1 MLQRRSLSIGY
12 RTESTRASN
21 SHPFQSQVIAG
32 NKAGLYPLL
41 KSAMLELEYI
51 TTAGET
57 LAIGG
62 HSSIIHD
69 AVSLAEGKIQP
80 SLEERISQKLSSAPS
95 YCHRNT

>member
-1 MLQRRSLSIGY
+1 
-12 RTESTRASN
+12 
-21 SHPFQSQVIAG
+21 
-32 NKAGLYPLL
+32 
-41 KSAMLELEYI
+41 MLELQEK
-51 TTAGET
+51 GLLT